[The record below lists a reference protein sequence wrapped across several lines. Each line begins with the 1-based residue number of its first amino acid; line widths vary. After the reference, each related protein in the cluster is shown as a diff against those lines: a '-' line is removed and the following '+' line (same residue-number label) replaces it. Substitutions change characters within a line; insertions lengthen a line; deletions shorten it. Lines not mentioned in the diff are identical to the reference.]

1 MGAAVAL
8 GSGGTFVNAQR
19 ADAQVS
25 LTLFGDALPIPKVIA
40 PSSQL
45 GGDPFYQVTMQ
56 VKGAHPRGRLLIANI
71 TLRLRILVIVRHAA
85 RTTTTM
91 IAKSNTTWPKPP
103 RACWTWAMYGPRPY
117 PIA

>member
-8 GSGGTFVNAQR
+8 GSGGTFVHAQR

-25 LTLFGDALPIPKVIA
+25 LTLFVDALPIPKVIA

-103 RACWTWAMYGPRPY
+103 SSCWTWAMYGPRPY